1 MIKAA
6 AAVAAFGLAGAM
18 VSTPAQAQER
28 HLATESVGDGS
39 AGGPGGLLRDLLGG
53 LWAGKDAAV
62 TGTSGT
68 AAPGDTSGTYG
79 TSSTYAA
86 RRPGRPLSS
95 LETGSS
101 EAGLPIGARLLGA
114 LPGVG
119 GLGGLTGMAP
129 GGTVE
134 GRSPMSAVGAPSQ
147 GGRAALDEA
156 GVPSADRLLGGT
168 LYGAARRSAERARL
182 AFGALSNEPSA
193 ELAPVVGR
201 LLPPEMAPVVET
213 LPGTA
218 RIATLDGSAPLFRSA
233 AMARKLTGAQ
243 DESAIS
249 SVGAAVAR
257 TSAAT
262 GYAGRY

>member
-18 VSTPAQAQER
+18 AATPAHAQER

-39 AGGPGGLLRDLLGG
+39 AGGPGRLLGGLLGG

-68 AAPGDTSGTYG
+68 AAPSDTASTSGTSG
-79 TSSTYAA
+79 TYAA
-86 RRPGRPLSS
+86 RRAGSPLSP

-101 EAGLPIGARLLGA
+101 VAGLPVGARLLGA

-119 GLGGLTGMAP
+119 GLGGLTGMVP

-134 GRSPMSAVGAPSQ
+134 GRSPMSAVNAPFQ
-147 GGRAALDEA
+147 GGRTALDKA
-156 GVPSADRLLGGT
+156 GVPSAGRLLGGT
-168 LYGAARRSAERARL
+168 LYGVARRSGERARL
-182 AFGALSNEPSA
+182 AIGSALSNEPSA
-193 ELAPVVGR
+193 ELGPVVGR

-233 AMARKLTGAQ
+233 MAR
-243 DESAIS
+243 
-249 SVGAAVAR
+249 
-257 TSAAT
+257 
-262 GYAGRY
+262 